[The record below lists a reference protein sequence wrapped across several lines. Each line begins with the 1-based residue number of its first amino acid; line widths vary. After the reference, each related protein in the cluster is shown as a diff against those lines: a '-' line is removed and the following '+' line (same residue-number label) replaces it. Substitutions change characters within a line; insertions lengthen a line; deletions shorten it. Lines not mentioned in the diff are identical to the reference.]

1 MIAHAP
7 YRMSGTAHEHLK
19 VLVDDC
25 QNVACGENQVLFAL
39 VLDLGAAVAGEH
51 DNVAFLDVYGDAVAL
66 LIHAA
71 RANGDNACF
80 LRLFLRSFGDDQTG
94 CGGLLSLLDLDNDAV
109 FQGLNSHNRFLRV
122 VDLRSMRDSGA
133 VARPMTVSSA
143 TSTLVSPVLS
153 VKKSAPLPGCFTARR
168 TLSKKLGGAG
178 VPAGFRQAYLGRARG
193 MPPRK
198 MRSMPTSP
206 FTPATELPFSAEALA
221 AADEL
226 YPLDSDTLSAVTSLR
241 SRGFSPEE
249 SAQIISLAQARTRA
263 RAKFGERARVLML
276 TQEATE
282 QATRPVIAHYR
293 AQRLRP
299 VAGTVA
305 DLGCGIASDSAVYAA
320 DRGAVVAVELDPLTA
335 SFAAKNLE
343 FCPQAR
349 VYSGDVTDY
358 VHGELLDASGEPVGI
373 VWMDPARRE
382 LRGAKKAQTERLFDP
397 EAFSPPFSF
406 VLNLARTGVP
416 MGVKLGPGFP
426 HEGIPSPADI
436 ASEANPTPR
445 VEAEWIQSEGSL
457 AELVLWFNAL
467 AQVGVARTATS
478 VRELP
483 TEEADLGESSNE
495 GSAEANALLPP
506 YEAVSFRSAFTAEEA
521 EQSVEVPVSLPQPG
535 EYLLEPAPAIVRSH
549 LVAEF
554 AQNIGAHLL
563 DEHLAYLCSA
573 EPVEHPLVACYEV
586 LEEIPLQEKQLKR
599 WVREQGFTA
608 LTIKKRGVDI
618 VPEQLRARLL
628 GSAGSKPSK
637 KKQKKNANSSSDDQ
651 EPTYRPATLVFTR
664 IGSGRDSR
672 RVGWHVRPL

>member
-1 MIAHAP
+1 
-7 YRMSGTAHEHLK
+7 
-19 VLVDDC
+19 
-25 QNVACGENQVLFAL
+25 
-39 VLDLGAAVAGEH
+39 
-51 DNVAFLDVYGDAVAL
+51 
-66 LIHAA
+66 
-71 RANGDNACF
+71 
-80 LRLFLRSFGDDQTG
+80 
-94 CGGLLSLLDLDNDAV
+94 
-109 FQGLNSHNRFLRV
+109 
-122 VDLRSMRDSGA
+122 MRDSGA
-133 VARPMTVSSA
+133 VVRPMTVSSA
-143 TSTLVSPVLS
+143 TSTLISPALS
-153 VKKSAPLPGCFTARR
+153 VKKSGALPGCFTARR
-168 TLSKKLGGAG
+168 TLSKKPGGAG
-178 VPAGFRQAYLGRARG
+178 ASAGFRQAYPGRACG

-206 FTPATELPFSAEALA
+206 FTPAAELPFSAEALA

-276 TQEATE
+276 TQEAAE

-358 VHGELLDASGEPVGI
+358 VHGELLDATGEPVGI

-382 LRGAKKAQTERLFDP
+382 LRGTKKAQTERLFDP

-426 HEGIPSPADI
+426 HEGIPSPEDI
-436 ASEANPTPR
+436 ASEANPAPR

-467 AQVGVARTATS
+467 AQEGVARTATS

-483 TEEADLGESSNE
+483 AEEATPNE
-495 GSAEANALLPP
+495 GSTKTGALLPP
-506 YEAVSFRSAFTAEEA
+506 YEVVSFRSPLTAAEA

-554 AQNIGAHLL
+554 AQSIGAHLL

-628 GSAGSKPSK
+628 GSASSKPSK
-637 KKQKKNANSSSDDQ
+637 KKQKKNANSPSSVQ
-651 EPTYRPATLVFTR
+651 ESSYRPATLVFTR

-672 RVGWHVRPL
+672 RIGWHVRPL

>member
-1 MIAHAP
+1 MPI
-7 YRMSGTAHEHLK
+7 
-19 VLVDDC
+19 
-25 QNVACGENQVLFAL
+25 
-39 VLDLGAAVAGEH
+39 
-51 DNVAFLDVYGDAVAL
+51 
-66 LIHAA
+66 
-71 RANGDNACF
+71 
-80 LRLFLRSFGDDQTG
+80 
-94 CGGLLSLLDLDNDAV
+94 
-109 FQGLNSHNRFLRV
+109 
-122 VDLRSMRDSGA
+122 
-133 VARPMTVSSA
+133 
-143 TSTLVSPVLS
+143 
-153 VKKSAPLPGCFTARR
+153 
-168 TLSKKLGGAG
+168 
-178 VPAGFRQAYLGRARG
+178 PA
-193 MPPRK
+193 
-198 MRSMPTSP
+198 SP
-206 FTPATELPFSAEALA
+206 FTPAAKLPFSPEALA

-226 YPLDSDTLSAVTSLR
+226 YPLGSDTLSAVTSLR
-241 SRGFSPEE
+241 SHGFSPEE

-263 RAKFGERARVLML
+263 RAKFGERARTLML
-276 TQEATE
+276 TQEAAE

-358 VHGELLDASGEPVGI
+358 VHSKLLDAAGEPVGI

-382 LRGAKKAQTERLFDP
+382 LRGTKKAQTERLFDP

-426 HEGIPSPADI
+426 HEGIPSPEDI
-436 ASEANPTPR
+436 ASEANPAPR

-467 AQVGVARTATS
+467 AQEGVARTATS

-483 TEEADLGESSNE
+483 AEEACLGESSNE
-495 GSAEANALLPP
+495 SSTEDSNKTSALLPP
-506 YEAVSFRSAFTAEEA
+506 YEAVSFRSPLTAAEA

-554 AQNIGAHLL
+554 AQSIGAHLL

-618 VPEQLRARLL
+618 VPEQLRVRLL

-637 KKQKKNANSSSDDQ
+637 KKQKKNANSSLGAQ
-651 EPTYRPATLVFTR
+651 EGTQESSYRPATLVFTR

-672 RVGWHVRPL
+672 RIGWHVRPL

>member
-1 MIAHAP
+1 
-7 YRMSGTAHEHLK
+7 
-19 VLVDDC
+19 
-25 QNVACGENQVLFAL
+25 
-39 VLDLGAAVAGEH
+39 
-51 DNVAFLDVYGDAVAL
+51 
-66 LIHAA
+66 
-71 RANGDNACF
+71 
-80 LRLFLRSFGDDQTG
+80 
-94 CGGLLSLLDLDNDAV
+94 
-109 FQGLNSHNRFLRV
+109 
-122 VDLRSMRDSGA
+122 
-133 VARPMTVSSA
+133 
-143 TSTLVSPVLS
+143 
-153 VKKSAPLPGCFTARR
+153 
-168 TLSKKLGGAG
+168 
-178 VPAGFRQAYLGRARG
+178 

-206 FTPATELPFSAEALA
+206 FTPAAELPFSPEALA
-221 AADEL
+221 TADEL

-241 SRGFSPEE
+241 SRGFTPEE

-276 TQEATE
+276 TQEAAE

-293 AQRLRP
+293 ARRLRP

-320 DRGAVVAVELDPLTA
+320 DRDAVVAVELDPLTA

-358 VHGELLDASGEPVGI
+358 VHGELLDAAGEPVCI

-382 LRGAKKAQTERLFDP
+382 LRGAKKAQTERIFDP

-426 HEGIPSPADI
+426 HEGIPSPEDI
-436 ASEANPTPR
+436 ASEANPNPR

-467 AQVGVARTATS
+467 AQEGVARTATS
-478 VRELP
+478 VHETPAREWP
-483 TEEADLGESSNE
+483 AEEATPNE
-495 GSAEANALLPP
+495 GSTKTGALLPP
-506 YEAVSFRSAFTAEEA
+506 YEAVSFRSPLTAEEA
-521 EQSVEVPVSLPQPG
+521 QQSIEVPTSLPQSG

-554 AQNIGAHLL
+554 AQSIGAHLL

-637 KKQKKNANSSSDDQ
+637 KKQKKNANSSSDAQ
-651 EPTYRPATLVFTR
+651 EGTQESSYRPATLVFTR

>member
-1 MIAHAP
+1 MPI
-7 YRMSGTAHEHLK
+7 
-19 VLVDDC
+19 
-25 QNVACGENQVLFAL
+25 
-39 VLDLGAAVAGEH
+39 
-51 DNVAFLDVYGDAVAL
+51 
-66 LIHAA
+66 
-71 RANGDNACF
+71 
-80 LRLFLRSFGDDQTG
+80 
-94 CGGLLSLLDLDNDAV
+94 
-109 FQGLNSHNRFLRV
+109 
-122 VDLRSMRDSGA
+122 
-133 VARPMTVSSA
+133 
-143 TSTLVSPVLS
+143 
-153 VKKSAPLPGCFTARR
+153 
-168 TLSKKLGGAG
+168 
-178 VPAGFRQAYLGRARG
+178 PA
-193 MPPRK
+193 
-198 MRSMPTSP
+198 SP
-206 FTPATELPFSAEALA
+206 FTPAATLPFSAEALA

-226 YPLDSDTLSAVTSLR
+226 YPLGSATLSTVTSLR
-241 SRGFSPEE
+241 SQGFSPEE

-263 RAKFGERARVLML
+263 RAKFGERARTLML
-276 TQEATE
+276 TQEAAE

-349 VYSGDVTDY
+349 VYSGDVTGY
-358 VHGELLDASGEPVGI
+358 VHGELLDAAGEPVGM

-382 LRGAKKAQTERLFDP
+382 LRGAKKAHTERLFDP

-426 HEGIPSPADI
+426 HEGIPSPEDI
-436 ASEANPTPR
+436 ASEANPNPR

-467 AQVGVARTATS
+467 AQEGVARSATS
-478 VRELP
+478 VHELP
-483 TEEADLGESSNE
+483 MEETIPHE
-495 GSAEANALLPP
+495 GTAETGALLPA
-506 YEAVSFRSAFTAEEA
+506 YEAVSFRSPLTAEEA
-521 EQSVEVPVSLPQPG
+521 KQSVDVPASLPQPG
-535 EYLLEPAPAIVRSH
+535 DYLLEPAPAVVRSH

-554 AQNIGAHLL
+554 AQSIGAHLL

-573 EPVEHPLVACYEV
+573 ELVEHPLVACYEV

-628 GSAGSKPSK
+628 GSTGSKPFKRK
-637 KKQKKNANSSSDDQ
+637 KKKNNISSSDTQAGAQ
-651 EPTYRPATLVFTR
+651 ESSYRPATLVFTR
-664 IGSGRDSR
+664 IGLGRDSR

>member
-1 MIAHAP
+1 MPI
-7 YRMSGTAHEHLK
+7 
-19 VLVDDC
+19 
-25 QNVACGENQVLFAL
+25 
-39 VLDLGAAVAGEH
+39 
-51 DNVAFLDVYGDAVAL
+51 
-66 LIHAA
+66 
-71 RANGDNACF
+71 
-80 LRLFLRSFGDDQTG
+80 
-94 CGGLLSLLDLDNDAV
+94 
-109 FQGLNSHNRFLRV
+109 
-122 VDLRSMRDSGA
+122 
-133 VARPMTVSSA
+133 
-143 TSTLVSPVLS
+143 
-153 VKKSAPLPGCFTARR
+153 
-168 TLSKKLGGAG
+168 
-178 VPAGFRQAYLGRARG
+178 PA
-193 MPPRK
+193 
-198 MRSMPTSP
+198 SP
-206 FTPATELPFSAEALA
+206 FTPAATLPFSAEALA

-226 YPLDSDTLSAVTSLR
+226 YPLGSDTLSTVTSLR
-241 SRGFSPEE
+241 SQGFSPEE

-263 RAKFGERARVLML
+263 RAKFGERARTLML
-276 TQEATE
+276 TQEAAE

-349 VYSGDVTDY
+349 VYSGDVTGY
-358 VHGELLDASGEPVGI
+358 VHGELLDAAGEPVGM

-382 LRGAKKAQTERLFDP
+382 LRGAKKAHTERLFDP

-426 HEGIPSPADI
+426 HEGIPSPEDI
-436 ASEANPTPR
+436 ASEANPNPR

-467 AQVGVARTATS
+467 AQEGVARTATS

-483 TEEADLGESSNE
+483 AEEACLGESSNE
-495 GSAEANALLPP
+495 SSTEDSNKTSALLPP
-506 YEAVSFRSAFTAEEA
+506 YKAVSFRSPLTAAEA
-521 EQSVEVPVSLPQPG
+521 QQSVEVPVSLPQPG

-554 AQNIGAHLL
+554 AQSIGAHLL

-573 EPVEHPLVACYEV
+573 KPVEHPLVACYEV

-628 GSAGSKPSK
+628 GSAGSKTSK
-637 KKQKKNANSSSDDQ
+637 KKQKKNANSSSGAQ

-672 RVGWHVRPL
+672 RIGWHVRPL

>member
-1 MIAHAP
+1 MPI
-7 YRMSGTAHEHLK
+7 
-19 VLVDDC
+19 
-25 QNVACGENQVLFAL
+25 
-39 VLDLGAAVAGEH
+39 
-51 DNVAFLDVYGDAVAL
+51 
-66 LIHAA
+66 
-71 RANGDNACF
+71 
-80 LRLFLRSFGDDQTG
+80 
-94 CGGLLSLLDLDNDAV
+94 
-109 FQGLNSHNRFLRV
+109 
-122 VDLRSMRDSGA
+122 
-133 VARPMTVSSA
+133 
-143 TSTLVSPVLS
+143 
-153 VKKSAPLPGCFTARR
+153 
-168 TLSKKLGGAG
+168 
-178 VPAGFRQAYLGRARG
+178 PA
-193 MPPRK
+193 
-198 MRSMPTSP
+198 SP
-206 FTPATELPFSAEALA
+206 FTPAAKLPFSAEALA

-226 YPLDSDTLSAVTSLR
+226 YPLGSDTLSAVTSLR

-263 RAKFGERARVLML
+263 RAKFGEHARTLML
-276 TQEATE
+276 TQEAAE

-299 VAGTVA
+299 VVGTVA

-426 HEGIPSPADI
+426 HEGIPLPEDI
-436 ASEANPTPR
+436 ASEANPNSR

-467 AQVGVARTATS
+467 AQEGVARTATS
-478 VRELP
+478 VHETSVRELP
-483 TEEADLGESSNE
+483 AEEATPNE
-495 GSAEANALLPP
+495 GSTEDSNRVSAETSALLPP
-506 YEAVSFRSAFTAEEA
+506 YEAVSFRSPLTAEEA
-521 EQSVEVPVSLPQPG
+521 QQSVEVPVSLPQPG
-535 EYLLEPAPAIVRSH
+535 EYLLEPTPAIVRSH

-554 AQNIGAHLL
+554 AQSIGAHLL

-586 LEEIPLQEKQLKR
+586 LEEISLQEKQLKR

-637 KKQKKNANSSSDDQ
+637 KKQKKNANSSSGVQAGTQ
-651 EPTYRPATLVFTR
+651 EPSYRPATLVFTR

>member
-1 MIAHAP
+1 MPI
-7 YRMSGTAHEHLK
+7 
-19 VLVDDC
+19 
-25 QNVACGENQVLFAL
+25 
-39 VLDLGAAVAGEH
+39 
-51 DNVAFLDVYGDAVAL
+51 
-66 LIHAA
+66 
-71 RANGDNACF
+71 
-80 LRLFLRSFGDDQTG
+80 
-94 CGGLLSLLDLDNDAV
+94 
-109 FQGLNSHNRFLRV
+109 
-122 VDLRSMRDSGA
+122 
-133 VARPMTVSSA
+133 
-143 TSTLVSPVLS
+143 
-153 VKKSAPLPGCFTARR
+153 
-168 TLSKKLGGAG
+168 
-178 VPAGFRQAYLGRARG
+178 PA
-193 MPPRK
+193 
-198 MRSMPTSP
+198 SP
-206 FTPATELPFSAEALA
+206 FTPAATLPFSAEALA

-226 YPLDSDTLSAVTSLR
+226 YPLGSDTLSTVTSLR
-241 SRGFSPEE
+241 SQGFSPEE

-263 RAKFGERARVLML
+263 RAKFGERARTLML
-276 TQEATE
+276 TQEAAE

-406 VLNLARTGVP
+406 VLSLARTGVP

-426 HEGIPSPADI
+426 HEGIPSPEDI
-436 ASEANPTPR
+436 ASEANPNPR

-467 AQVGVARTATS
+467 AQEGVARSATS
-478 VRELP
+478 VHELP
-483 TEEADLGESSNE
+483 MEETIPHE
-495 GSAEANALLPP
+495 GTAETGALLPA
-506 YEAVSFRSAFTAEEA
+506 YEAVSFRSPLTAEEA
-521 EQSVEVPVSLPQPG
+521 KQSVDVPASLPQPG
-535 EYLLEPAPAIVRSH
+535 DYLLEPAPAVVRSH

-554 AQNIGAHLL
+554 AQSIGAHLL
-563 DEHLAYLCSA
+563 DEHLAYLYSA
-573 EPVEHPLVACYEV
+573 ELVEHPLVACYEV

-628 GSAGSKPSK
+628 GSAGSKPFKRK
-637 KKQKKNANSSSDDQ
+637 KKKNNISSSDAQAGAQ
-651 EPTYRPATLVFTR
+651 ESSYRPATLVFTR
-664 IGSGRDSR
+664 IGLGRDSR

>member
-1 MIAHAP
+1 MPI
-7 YRMSGTAHEHLK
+7 
-19 VLVDDC
+19 
-25 QNVACGENQVLFAL
+25 
-39 VLDLGAAVAGEH
+39 
-51 DNVAFLDVYGDAVAL
+51 
-66 LIHAA
+66 
-71 RANGDNACF
+71 
-80 LRLFLRSFGDDQTG
+80 
-94 CGGLLSLLDLDNDAV
+94 
-109 FQGLNSHNRFLRV
+109 
-122 VDLRSMRDSGA
+122 
-133 VARPMTVSSA
+133 
-143 TSTLVSPVLS
+143 
-153 VKKSAPLPGCFTARR
+153 
-168 TLSKKLGGAG
+168 
-178 VPAGFRQAYLGRARG
+178 PA
-193 MPPRK
+193 
-198 MRSMPTSP
+198 SP
-206 FTPATELPFSAEALA
+206 FTPAAKLPFSTEALA

-226 YPLDSDTLSAVTSLR
+226 YPLNSDTLSAVTSLR

-263 RAKFGERARVLML
+263 RAKFGERARTLML
-276 TQEATE
+276 TQEAAE

-320 DRGAVVAVELDPLTA
+320 ERSAVVAVELDPLTA

-358 VHGELLDASGEPVGI
+358 VHGELLDAAGEPVGI

-426 HEGIPSPADI
+426 HEGIPSPEDI
-436 ASEANPTPR
+436 ASEANPNPR

-467 AQVGVARTATS
+467 AQEGVARTATS

-483 TEEADLGESSNE
+483 AEEACLGESSNE
-495 GSAEANALLPP
+495 SSTEDSNKTSALLPP
-506 YEAVSFRSAFTAEEA
+506 YKAVSFRSSLTAEEA
-521 EQSVEVPVSLPQPG
+521 EQSVDVPASLPQPG

-554 AQNIGAHLL
+554 AQSIGAHLL

-586 LEEIPLQEKQLKR
+586 LEEVPLQEKQLKR

-637 KKQKKNANSSSDDQ
+637 KKQKKNVNSSSGAQAGTQ
-651 EPTYRPATLVFTR
+651 ESSYRPATLVFTR

>member
-1 MIAHAP
+1 MPI
-7 YRMSGTAHEHLK
+7 
-19 VLVDDC
+19 
-25 QNVACGENQVLFAL
+25 
-39 VLDLGAAVAGEH
+39 
-51 DNVAFLDVYGDAVAL
+51 
-66 LIHAA
+66 
-71 RANGDNACF
+71 
-80 LRLFLRSFGDDQTG
+80 
-94 CGGLLSLLDLDNDAV
+94 
-109 FQGLNSHNRFLRV
+109 
-122 VDLRSMRDSGA
+122 
-133 VARPMTVSSA
+133 
-143 TSTLVSPVLS
+143 
-153 VKKSAPLPGCFTARR
+153 
-168 TLSKKLGGAG
+168 
-178 VPAGFRQAYLGRARG
+178 PA
-193 MPPRK
+193 
-198 MRSMPTSP
+198 SP
-206 FTPATELPFSAEALA
+206 FTPAAKLPFSAEALA

-226 YPLDSDTLSAVTSLR
+226 YPLGSDTLSAVTSLR

-263 RAKFGERARVLML
+263 RAKFGERARTLML
-276 TQEATE
+276 TQEAAE

-299 VAGTVA
+299 VVGTVA

-320 DRGAVVAVELDPLTA
+320 ERGAVVAVELDPLTA

-406 VLNLARTGVP
+406 VLSLARTGVP

-426 HEGIPSPADI
+426 HEGIPSPEDI
-436 ASEANPTPR
+436 ASEANPNPR

-467 AQVGVARTATS
+467 AQEGVARTATS

-483 TEEADLGESSNE
+483 AEEACLGESSNE
-495 GSAEANALLPP
+495 SSTEDSNKTSALLPP
-506 YEAVSFRSAFTAEEA
+506 YKAVSFRSSLTAEEA
-521 EQSVEVPVSLPQPG
+521 EQSVDVPASLPQPG

-554 AQNIGAHLL
+554 AQSIGAHLL

-637 KKQKKNANSSSDDQ
+637 KKQKKNANSSSGAQ

-664 IGSGRDSR
+664 ISSGRDSR

>member
-1 MIAHAP
+1 MPI
-7 YRMSGTAHEHLK
+7 
-19 VLVDDC
+19 
-25 QNVACGENQVLFAL
+25 
-39 VLDLGAAVAGEH
+39 
-51 DNVAFLDVYGDAVAL
+51 
-66 LIHAA
+66 
-71 RANGDNACF
+71 
-80 LRLFLRSFGDDQTG
+80 
-94 CGGLLSLLDLDNDAV
+94 
-109 FQGLNSHNRFLRV
+109 
-122 VDLRSMRDSGA
+122 
-133 VARPMTVSSA
+133 
-143 TSTLVSPVLS
+143 
-153 VKKSAPLPGCFTARR
+153 
-168 TLSKKLGGAG
+168 
-178 VPAGFRQAYLGRARG
+178 PA
-193 MPPRK
+193 
-198 MRSMPTSP
+198 SP
-206 FTPATELPFSAEALA
+206 FTPAATLPFSAEALA

-226 YPLDSDTLSAVTSLR
+226 YPLGSDTLSTVTSLR
-241 SRGFSPEE
+241 SQGFSPEE

-263 RAKFGERARVLML
+263 RAKFGERARTLML
-276 TQEATE
+276 TQEAAE

-349 VYSGDVTDY
+349 VYSGDVTGY
-358 VHGELLDASGEPVGI
+358 VHGELLDAAGEPVGM

-382 LRGAKKAQTERLFDP
+382 LRGAKKAHTERLFDP

-426 HEGIPSPADI
+426 HEGIPSPEDI
-436 ASEANPTPR
+436 ASEANPNPR

-467 AQVGVARTATS
+467 AQEGVARSATS
-478 VRELP
+478 VHELP
-483 TEEADLGESSNE
+483 MEETIPHE
-495 GSAEANALLPP
+495 GTAETGALLPA
-506 YEAVSFRSAFTAEEA
+506 YEAVSFRSPLTAEEA
-521 EQSVEVPVSLPQPG
+521 KQSVDVPASLPQPG
-535 EYLLEPAPAIVRSH
+535 DYLLEPAPAVVRSH

-554 AQNIGAHLL
+554 AQSIGAHLL

-573 EPVEHPLVACYEV
+573 ELVEHPLVACYEV

-628 GSAGSKPSK
+628 GSTGSKPFKRK
-637 KKQKKNANSSSDDQ
+637 KKKNNISSSDTQAGAQ
-651 EPTYRPATLVFTR
+651 ESSYRPATLVFTR
-664 IGSGRDSR
+664 IGLGRDSR

>member
-39 VLDLGAAVAGEH
+39 VLDLGATVAGEH
-51 DNVAFLDVYGDAVAL
+51 DNVAFLDVYGNAVAL

-109 FQGLNSHNRFLRV
+109 FQGLDSHNRFLRV
-122 VDLRSMRDSGA
+122 VDLRLIRDSGA

-168 TLSKKLGGAG
+168 TLSKKLGKSAPHLSK
-178 VPAGFRQAYLGRARG
+178 PA
-193 MPPRK
+193 PRK
-198 MRSMPTSP
+198 MRSMPIPASP
-206 FTPATELPFSAEALA
+206 FTPAAKLPFSAEALA

-226 YPLDSDTLSAVTSLR
+226 YPLGSDTLSAVTSLR

-263 RAKFGERARVLML
+263 RAKFGERARTLML
-276 TQEATE
+276 TQEAAE

-320 DRGAVVAVELDPLTA
+320 DRGAVVAVELNPLTA

-358 VHGELLDASGEPVGI
+358 VHGELLDAAGEPVGI

-426 HEGIPSPADI
+426 HEGIPSPEDI
-436 ASEANPTPR
+436 ASEANPNPR

-467 AQVGVARTATS
+467 AQEGVARTATS
-478 VRELP
+478 VRELSD
-483 TEEADLGESSNE
+483 EEAAPNE
-495 GSAEANALLPP
+495 GPHGGTAKTSALLPP
-506 YEAVSFRSAFTAEEA
+506 YEAVSFRSPLTAEEA
-521 EQSVEVPVSLPQPG
+521 QQSVEVPTSLPQPG

-554 AQNIGAHLL
+554 AQSIGAHLL

-628 GSAGSKPSK
+628 GSAGSMPSK
-637 KKQKKNANSSSDDQ
+637 KKQKKNANSSLGAQ
-651 EPTYRPATLVFTR
+651 EGTQESSYRPATLVFTR

>member
-1 MIAHAP
+1 MPI
-7 YRMSGTAHEHLK
+7 
-19 VLVDDC
+19 
-25 QNVACGENQVLFAL
+25 
-39 VLDLGAAVAGEH
+39 
-51 DNVAFLDVYGDAVAL
+51 
-66 LIHAA
+66 
-71 RANGDNACF
+71 
-80 LRLFLRSFGDDQTG
+80 
-94 CGGLLSLLDLDNDAV
+94 
-109 FQGLNSHNRFLRV
+109 
-122 VDLRSMRDSGA
+122 
-133 VARPMTVSSA
+133 
-143 TSTLVSPVLS
+143 
-153 VKKSAPLPGCFTARR
+153 
-168 TLSKKLGGAG
+168 
-178 VPAGFRQAYLGRARG
+178 PA
-193 MPPRK
+193 
-198 MRSMPTSP
+198 SP
-206 FTPATELPFSAEALA
+206 FTPAAELPFSAEALA

-226 YPLDSDTLSAVTSLR
+226 YPLGSDTLSAVTSLR

-263 RAKFGERARVLML
+263 RAKFGERARTLML
-276 TQEATE
+276 TQEAAE

-293 AQRLRP
+293 AQRLHP

-426 HEGIPSPADI
+426 HEGIPLPKYI
-436 ASEANPTPR
+436 ASEANPNPR

-467 AQVGVARTATS
+467 AQEGVARTATS

-483 TEEADLGESSNE
+483 AQEATNE
-495 GSAEANALLPP
+495 GSAGSTTEGTSGGTAETSALLPP
-506 YEAVSFRSAFTAEEA
+506 YEAVSFRSSLTTEEA
-521 EQSVEVPVSLPQPG
+521 QQSAEVPASLPQPG

-554 AQNIGAHLL
+554 AQSIGAHLL

-628 GSAGSKPSK
+628 GSAGSKPAK
-637 KKQKKNANSSSDDQ
+637 KKQKKNANSSSGTQ
-651 EPTYRPATLVFTR
+651 ESSYRPATLVFTR

>member
-1 MIAHAP
+1 MPI
-7 YRMSGTAHEHLK
+7 
-19 VLVDDC
+19 
-25 QNVACGENQVLFAL
+25 
-39 VLDLGAAVAGEH
+39 
-51 DNVAFLDVYGDAVAL
+51 
-66 LIHAA
+66 
-71 RANGDNACF
+71 
-80 LRLFLRSFGDDQTG
+80 
-94 CGGLLSLLDLDNDAV
+94 
-109 FQGLNSHNRFLRV
+109 
-122 VDLRSMRDSGA
+122 
-133 VARPMTVSSA
+133 
-143 TSTLVSPVLS
+143 
-153 VKKSAPLPGCFTARR
+153 
-168 TLSKKLGGAG
+168 
-178 VPAGFRQAYLGRARG
+178 PA
-193 MPPRK
+193 
-198 MRSMPTSP
+198 SP
-206 FTPATELPFSAEALA
+206 FTPAATLPFSAEALA

-226 YPLDSDTLSAVTSLR
+226 YPLGSDTLSTVTSLR
-241 SRGFSPEE
+241 SQGFSPEE

-263 RAKFGERARVLML
+263 RAKFGERARTLML
-276 TQEATE
+276 TQEAAE

-349 VYSGDVTDY
+349 VYSGDVTGY
-358 VHGELLDASGEPVGI
+358 VHGELLDAAGEPVGM

-382 LRGAKKAQTERLFDP
+382 LRGAKKAHTERLFDP

-426 HEGIPSPADI
+426 HEGIPSPEDI
-436 ASEANPTPR
+436 ASEANPNPC

-467 AQVGVARTATS
+467 AQEGVARTATS
-478 VRELP
+478 VHELP
-483 TEEADLGESSNE
+483 MEETIPHE
-495 GSAEANALLPP
+495 GTAETGALMPA
-506 YEAVSFRSAFTAEEA
+506 YEAVSFRSPLTAEEA
-521 EQSVEVPVSLPQPG
+521 KQSVDVPASLPQPG
-535 EYLLEPAPAIVRSH
+535 DYLLEPAPAVVRSH

-554 AQNIGAHLL
+554 AQSIGAHLQ
-563 DEHLAYLCSA
+563 DEHLAYLYSA
-573 EPVEHPLVACYEV
+573 VLVEHPLVACYEV

-608 LTIKKRGVDI
+608 LTIKKRGVDV

-628 GSAGSKPSK
+628 GSAGSKPFKRK
-637 KKQKKNANSSSDDQ
+637 KKKNNISSSDAQAGAQ
-651 EPTYRPATLVFTR
+651 ESSYRPATLVFTR
-664 IGSGRDSR
+664 IGLGRDSR

>member
-1 MIAHAP
+1 MPHTPNASPEALPTGESPFGFSPAP
-7 YRMSGTAHEHLK
+7 
-19 VLVDDC
+19 
-25 QNVACGENQVLFAL
+25 
-39 VLDLGAAVAGEH
+39 
-51 DNVAFLDVYGDAVAL
+51 
-66 LIHAA
+66 
-71 RANGDNACF
+71 
-80 LRLFLRSFGDDQTG
+80 
-94 CGGLLSLLDLDNDAV
+94 
-109 FQGLNSHNRFLRV
+109 
-122 VDLRSMRDSGA
+122 
-133 VARPMTVSSA
+133 
-143 TSTLVSPVLS
+143 
-153 VKKSAPLPGCFTARR
+153 PLP
-168 TLSKKLGGAG
+168 LSD
-178 VPAGFRQAYLGRARG
+178 R
-193 MPPRK
+193 
-198 MRSMPTSP
+198 
-206 FTPATELPFSAEALA
+206 ALA

-226 YPLDSDTLSAVTSLR
+226 YPLDSDTLGAVTSLR
-241 SRGFSPEE
+241 SHGFSPEE
-249 SAQIISLAQARTRA
+249 SSAIISLAQARARA
-263 RAKFGERARVLML
+263 RAKFGERARMLML
-276 TQEATE
+276 TQEAAE

-293 AQRLRP
+293 ADRLARVP
-299 VAGTVA
+299 GLVA
-305 DLGCGIASDSAVYAA
+305 DLGCGIGSDTAVYAA
-320 DRGAVVAVELDPLTA
+320 ARGSAVAVELDPLTA

-343 FCPQAR
+343 FCSRAR

-358 VHGELLDASGEPVGI
+358 VHGELLDAAGEPVGI

-406 VLNLARTGVP
+406 VLNLARTGVS

-426 HEGIPSPADI
+426 HEGIPSPEDI
-436 ASEANPTPR
+436 ASDANPNPR

-467 AQVGVARTATS
+467 AQEGAARTATS

-483 TEEADLGESSNE
+483 ADPADKVSSA
-495 GSAEANALLPP
+495 AEATDEVADLLPP
-506 YEAVSFRSAFTAEEA
+506 YEAVSFRSALTAAEA
-521 EQSVEVPVSLPQPG
+521 AQSVEVPVSLPQPG

-554 AQNIGAHLL
+554 AQSIGAHLL
-563 DEHLAYLCSA
+563 DEHLAYLCST

-637 KKQKKNANSSSDDQ
+637 KKQKKNANSSTGAQ
-651 EPTYRPATLVFTR
+651 ESSYHPATLVFTR

-672 RVGWHVRPL
+672 RVGWHVHPL

>member
-1 MIAHAP
+1 MPI
-7 YRMSGTAHEHLK
+7 
-19 VLVDDC
+19 
-25 QNVACGENQVLFAL
+25 
-39 VLDLGAAVAGEH
+39 
-51 DNVAFLDVYGDAVAL
+51 
-66 LIHAA
+66 
-71 RANGDNACF
+71 
-80 LRLFLRSFGDDQTG
+80 
-94 CGGLLSLLDLDNDAV
+94 
-109 FQGLNSHNRFLRV
+109 
-122 VDLRSMRDSGA
+122 
-133 VARPMTVSSA
+133 
-143 TSTLVSPVLS
+143 
-153 VKKSAPLPGCFTARR
+153 
-168 TLSKKLGGAG
+168 
-178 VPAGFRQAYLGRARG
+178 PA
-193 MPPRK
+193 
-198 MRSMPTSP
+198 SP
-206 FTPATELPFSAEALA
+206 FTPATKLPFSPEALA

-226 YPLDSDTLSAVTSLR
+226 YPLGSDTLGAVTSLR

-263 RAKFGERARVLML
+263 RAKFGERARTLML
-276 TQEATE
+276 TQEAAE

-320 DRGAVVAVELDPLTA
+320 QRGAVVAVELDPLTA

-343 FCPQAR
+343 FCSQAR

-358 VHGELLDASGEPVGI
+358 VHGELLDAAGEPVGI

-382 LRGAKKAQTERLFDP
+382 LRGTKKAQTERLFDP

-426 HEGIPSPADI
+426 HEGIPSPEDI
-436 ASEANPTPR
+436 ASDANPDPR

-467 AQVGVARTATS
+467 AQEGVARTATS

-483 TEEADLGESSNE
+483 AEEATSHEDSSGDSSE
-495 GSAEANALLPP
+495 TSALLPP
-506 YEAVSFRSAFTAEEA
+506 YEAVSFRSPLTAEEA

-554 AQNIGAHLL
+554 AQSIGASLL

-628 GSAGSKPSK
+628 GSAGSKSPK
-637 KKQKKNANSSSDDQ
+637 KKQKKNANSSSGAQ
-651 EPTYRPATLVFTR
+651 ESSYRPATLVFTR
-664 IGSGRDSR
+664 IGSSRDSR

>member
-1 MIAHAP
+1 MPI
-7 YRMSGTAHEHLK
+7 
-19 VLVDDC
+19 
-25 QNVACGENQVLFAL
+25 
-39 VLDLGAAVAGEH
+39 
-51 DNVAFLDVYGDAVAL
+51 
-66 LIHAA
+66 
-71 RANGDNACF
+71 
-80 LRLFLRSFGDDQTG
+80 
-94 CGGLLSLLDLDNDAV
+94 
-109 FQGLNSHNRFLRV
+109 
-122 VDLRSMRDSGA
+122 
-133 VARPMTVSSA
+133 
-143 TSTLVSPVLS
+143 
-153 VKKSAPLPGCFTARR
+153 
-168 TLSKKLGGAG
+168 
-178 VPAGFRQAYLGRARG
+178 PA
-193 MPPRK
+193 
-198 MRSMPTSP
+198 SP
-206 FTPATELPFSAEALA
+206 FTPAATLPFSAEALA

-226 YPLDSDTLSAVTSLR
+226 YPLDSDTLSTVTSLR
-241 SRGFSPEE
+241 SQGFSPEE

-263 RAKFGERARVLML
+263 RAKFGERARTLML
-276 TQEATE
+276 TQEAAE

-349 VYSGDVTDY
+349 VYSGDVTGY
-358 VHGELLDASGEPVGI
+358 VHGELLDAAGEPVGM

-382 LRGAKKAQTERLFDP
+382 LRGAKKAHTERLFDP

-426 HEGIPSPADI
+426 HEGIPSPEDI
-436 ASEANPTPR
+436 ASEANPNPC

-467 AQVGVARTATS
+467 AQEGVARTATS
-478 VRELP
+478 VHELP
-483 TEEADLGESSNE
+483 MEEAIPHE
-495 GSAEANALLPP
+495 GTAETGALLPA
-506 YEAVSFRSAFTAEEA
+506 YEAVSFRSPLTAEEA
-521 EQSVEVPVSLPQPG
+521 KQSVDVPASLPQPG
-535 EYLLEPAPAIVRSH
+535 DYLLEPAPAVVRSH

-554 AQNIGAHLL
+554 AQSIGAHLL
-563 DEHLAYLCSA
+563 DEHLAYLYSA
-573 EPVEHPLVACYEV
+573 ELVEHPLVACYEV

-618 VPEQLRARLL
+618 VPEQLRARLM
-628 GSAGSKPSK
+628 GSAGSKPFKRK
-637 KKQKKNANSSSDDQ
+637 KKKNNISSSDAQAGAQ
-651 EPTYRPATLVFTR
+651 ESSYRPATLVFTR
-664 IGSGRDSR
+664 IGLGRDSR

>member
-1 MIAHAP
+1 MPI
-7 YRMSGTAHEHLK
+7 
-19 VLVDDC
+19 
-25 QNVACGENQVLFAL
+25 
-39 VLDLGAAVAGEH
+39 
-51 DNVAFLDVYGDAVAL
+51 
-66 LIHAA
+66 
-71 RANGDNACF
+71 
-80 LRLFLRSFGDDQTG
+80 
-94 CGGLLSLLDLDNDAV
+94 
-109 FQGLNSHNRFLRV
+109 
-122 VDLRSMRDSGA
+122 
-133 VARPMTVSSA
+133 
-143 TSTLVSPVLS
+143 
-153 VKKSAPLPGCFTARR
+153 
-168 TLSKKLGGAG
+168 
-178 VPAGFRQAYLGRARG
+178 PA
-193 MPPRK
+193 
-198 MRSMPTSP
+198 SP
-206 FTPATELPFSAEALA
+206 FTPAATLPFSAEALA

-226 YPLDSDTLSAVTSLR
+226 YPLGSDTLSAVTSLR

-263 RAKFGERARVLML
+263 RAKFGERARTLML
-276 TQEATE
+276 TQEAAE

-305 DLGCGIASDSAVYAA
+305 ELGCGIASDSAVYAA

-349 VYSGDVTDY
+349 VYSGDVTGY
-358 VHGELLDASGEPVGI
+358 VHGELLDAAGEPVGI

-426 HEGIPSPADI
+426 HEGIPSPEDI
-436 ASEANPTPR
+436 ASEANPNPR

-467 AQVGVARTATS
+467 AQEGVARSATS
-478 VRELP
+478 VHELP
-483 TEEADLGESSNE
+483 MEETIPHE
-495 GSAEANALLPP
+495 GTAETGALLPA
-506 YEAVSFRSAFTAEEA
+506 YEAVSFRSPLTAEEA
-521 EQSVEVPVSLPQPG
+521 KQSVDVPASLPQPG
-535 EYLLEPAPAIVRSH
+535 DYLLEPAPAVVRSH

-554 AQNIGAHLL
+554 AQSIGAHLL

-573 EPVEHPLVACYEV
+573 ELVEHPLVACYEV

-628 GSAGSKPSK
+628 GSGGSKQSK
-637 KKQKKNANSSSDDQ
+637 KKQKKNANSSSGAQAGTQ
-651 EPTYRPATLVFTR
+651 ESSYRPATLVFTR

-672 RVGWHVRPL
+672 RVGWHVRPLQPRQP

>member
-1 MIAHAP
+1 MPI
-7 YRMSGTAHEHLK
+7 
-19 VLVDDC
+19 
-25 QNVACGENQVLFAL
+25 
-39 VLDLGAAVAGEH
+39 
-51 DNVAFLDVYGDAVAL
+51 
-66 LIHAA
+66 
-71 RANGDNACF
+71 
-80 LRLFLRSFGDDQTG
+80 
-94 CGGLLSLLDLDNDAV
+94 
-109 FQGLNSHNRFLRV
+109 
-122 VDLRSMRDSGA
+122 
-133 VARPMTVSSA
+133 
-143 TSTLVSPVLS
+143 
-153 VKKSAPLPGCFTARR
+153 
-168 TLSKKLGGAG
+168 
-178 VPAGFRQAYLGRARG
+178 PA
-193 MPPRK
+193 
-198 MRSMPTSP
+198 SP
-206 FTPATELPFSAEALA
+206 FTPAATLPFSAEALA

-226 YPLDSDTLSAVTSLR
+226 YPLGSDTLSTVTSLR
-241 SRGFSPEE
+241 SQGFSPEE

-263 RAKFGERARVLML
+263 RAKFGERARTLML
-276 TQEATE
+276 TQEAAE

-349 VYSGDVTDY
+349 VYSGDVTGY
-358 VHGELLDASGEPVGI
+358 VHGELLDAAGEPVGM

-382 LRGAKKAQTERLFDP
+382 LRGAKKAHTERLFDP

-426 HEGIPSPADI
+426 HEGIPSPEDI
-436 ASEANPTPR
+436 ASEANPNPR
-445 VEAEWIQSEGSL
+445 VEAEWIQLEGSL

-467 AQVGVARTATS
+467 AQEGVARTATS
-478 VRELP
+478 VHELP
-483 TEEADLGESSNE
+483 MEETIPHE
-495 GSAEANALLPP
+495 GTAETGALMPA
-506 YEAVSFRSAFTAEEA
+506 YEAVSFRSPLTAEEA
-521 EQSVEVPVSLPQPG
+521 KQSVDVPASLPQPG
-535 EYLLEPAPAIVRSH
+535 DYLLEPAPAVVRSH

-554 AQNIGAHLL
+554 AQSIGAHLL
-563 DEHLAYLCSA
+563 DEHLAYLYSA
-573 EPVEHPLVACYEV
+573 ELVEHPLVACYEV

-628 GSAGSKPSK
+628 GSAGSKPFKRK
-637 KKQKKNANSSSDDQ
+637 KKKNNISSSDAQAGAQ
-651 EPTYRPATLVFTR
+651 ESSYRPATLVFTR
-664 IGSGRDSR
+664 IGLGRDSR

>member
-1 MIAHAP
+1 
-7 YRMSGTAHEHLK
+7 
-19 VLVDDC
+19 
-25 QNVACGENQVLFAL
+25 
-39 VLDLGAAVAGEH
+39 
-51 DNVAFLDVYGDAVAL
+51 
-66 LIHAA
+66 
-71 RANGDNACF
+71 
-80 LRLFLRSFGDDQTG
+80 
-94 CGGLLSLLDLDNDAV
+94 
-109 FQGLNSHNRFLRV
+109 
-122 VDLRSMRDSGA
+122 
-133 VARPMTVSSA
+133 
-143 TSTLVSPVLS
+143 
-153 VKKSAPLPGCFTARR
+153 
-168 TLSKKLGGAG
+168 
-178 VPAGFRQAYLGRARG
+178 

-206 FTPATELPFSAEALA
+206 FTPATELPFSPEALA

-276 TQEATE
+276 TQEAAE

-358 VHGELLDASGEPVGI
+358 VHGELLDAAGEPVGI

-382 LRGAKKAQTERLFDP
+382 LRGTKKAQTERLFDP

-406 VLNLARTGVP
+406 VLNLVRTGVP

-426 HEGIPSPADI
+426 HEGIPLPEYI
-436 ASEANPTPR
+436 ASEANPNPR

-467 AQVGVARTATS
+467 AQEGVARTATS
-478 VRELP
+478 VHETSARELP
-483 TEEADLGESSNE
+483 AEEAATNE
-495 GSAEANALLPP
+495 GSHGGTAETSALLPP
-506 YEAVSFRSAFTAEEA
+506 YEAVSFRSSLTAEEA
-521 EQSVEVPVSLPQPG
+521 EQSVEVPASLPQPG

-554 AQNIGAHLL
+554 AQSIGAHLL

-637 KKQKKNANSSSDDQ
+637 KKQKKNANSSSGAQ
-651 EPTYRPATLVFTR
+651 EGTQESSYRPATLVFTR

>member
-1 MIAHAP
+1 MPI
-7 YRMSGTAHEHLK
+7 
-19 VLVDDC
+19 
-25 QNVACGENQVLFAL
+25 
-39 VLDLGAAVAGEH
+39 
-51 DNVAFLDVYGDAVAL
+51 
-66 LIHAA
+66 
-71 RANGDNACF
+71 
-80 LRLFLRSFGDDQTG
+80 
-94 CGGLLSLLDLDNDAV
+94 
-109 FQGLNSHNRFLRV
+109 
-122 VDLRSMRDSGA
+122 
-133 VARPMTVSSA
+133 
-143 TSTLVSPVLS
+143 
-153 VKKSAPLPGCFTARR
+153 
-168 TLSKKLGGAG
+168 
-178 VPAGFRQAYLGRARG
+178 PA
-193 MPPRK
+193 
-198 MRSMPTSP
+198 SP
-206 FTPATELPFSAEALA
+206 FTPAAELPFSAEALA
-221 AADEL
+221 AANEL
-226 YPLDSDTLSAVTSLR
+226 YPLGSDTLSAVTSLR

-263 RAKFGERARVLML
+263 RTKFGERTRTLML
-276 TQEATE
+276 TQEAAE

-299 VAGTVA
+299 VGGTVA

-358 VHGELLDASGEPVGI
+358 VHGELLDAAGEPVGI

-426 HEGIPSPADI
+426 HEGIPSPEDI
-436 ASEANPTPR
+436 ASEANPNPR

-457 AELVLWFNAL
+457 AELVLWFNTL
-467 AQVGVARTATS
+467 AQEGVARTATS
-478 VRELP
+478 VRELSA
-483 TEEADLGESSNE
+483 EEAIPYE
-495 GSAEANALLPP
+495 GSAEPSALLPP
-506 YEAVSFRSAFTAEEA
+506 YETASFRSPLTAEEA
-521 EQSVEVPVSLPQPG
+521 LQSVEVPVSLPQPG
-535 EYLLEPAPAIVRSH
+535 EYLLEPAPAIVRSPM
-549 LVAEF
+549 VAEF
-554 AQNIGAHLL
+554 AQSIGAHLL

-586 LEEIPLQEKQLKR
+586 LEEVPLQEKQLKR

-628 GSAGSKPSK
+628 GSAGSKASK
-637 KKQKKNANSSSDDQ
+637 KKQKKNANSSSGAQ
-651 EPTYRPATLVFTR
+651 ESTQGSSYRPATLVFTR

>member
-1 MIAHAP
+1 MPI
-7 YRMSGTAHEHLK
+7 
-19 VLVDDC
+19 
-25 QNVACGENQVLFAL
+25 
-39 VLDLGAAVAGEH
+39 
-51 DNVAFLDVYGDAVAL
+51 
-66 LIHAA
+66 
-71 RANGDNACF
+71 
-80 LRLFLRSFGDDQTG
+80 
-94 CGGLLSLLDLDNDAV
+94 
-109 FQGLNSHNRFLRV
+109 
-122 VDLRSMRDSGA
+122 
-133 VARPMTVSSA
+133 
-143 TSTLVSPVLS
+143 
-153 VKKSAPLPGCFTARR
+153 
-168 TLSKKLGGAG
+168 
-178 VPAGFRQAYLGRARG
+178 PA
-193 MPPRK
+193 
-198 MRSMPTSP
+198 SP
-206 FTPATELPFSAEALA
+206 FTPAAKLPFSAEALA

-263 RAKFGERARVLML
+263 RAKFSERARTLML
-276 TQEATE
+276 TQEAAE

-358 VHGELLDASGEPVGI
+358 VHGELLDAAGEPVGI

-397 EAFSPPFSF
+397 ESFSPPFSF

-426 HEGIPSPADI
+426 HEGIPSPEDI
-436 ASEANPTPR
+436 ASEANPNPR

-467 AQVGVARTATS
+467 AQEGVARTATS

-483 TEEADLGESSNE
+483 AEKADPNE
-495 GSAEANALLPP
+495 GPAETSALLPP
-506 YEAVSFRSAFTAEEA
+506 YEAVSFRSSLTAEEA
-521 EQSVEVPVSLPQPG
+521 EQSVDVPVSLPQPG

-554 AQNIGAHLL
+554 AQSIGAFLL

-573 EPVEHPLVACYEV
+573 EPVEHPLVASYEV

-637 KKQKKNANSSSDDQ
+637 KKQKKNANSSSGAQ
-651 EPTYRPATLVFTR
+651 EGTQNSSYRPATLVFTR

>member
-1 MIAHAP
+1 MPI
-7 YRMSGTAHEHLK
+7 
-19 VLVDDC
+19 
-25 QNVACGENQVLFAL
+25 
-39 VLDLGAAVAGEH
+39 
-51 DNVAFLDVYGDAVAL
+51 
-66 LIHAA
+66 
-71 RANGDNACF
+71 
-80 LRLFLRSFGDDQTG
+80 
-94 CGGLLSLLDLDNDAV
+94 
-109 FQGLNSHNRFLRV
+109 
-122 VDLRSMRDSGA
+122 
-133 VARPMTVSSA
+133 
-143 TSTLVSPVLS
+143 
-153 VKKSAPLPGCFTARR
+153 
-168 TLSKKLGGAG
+168 
-178 VPAGFRQAYLGRARG
+178 PA
-193 MPPRK
+193 
-198 MRSMPTSP
+198 SP
-206 FTPATELPFSAEALA
+206 FTPAAKLPFSAEALA

-226 YPLDSDTLSAVTSLR
+226 YPLGSDTLSAITSLR

-263 RAKFGERARVLML
+263 RAKFGERARTLML
-276 TQEATE
+276 TQEAAE

-320 DRGAVVAVELDPLTA
+320 ERGAVVAVELDPLTA

-358 VHGELLDASGEPVGI
+358 VHGELLDAAGEPVGI

-397 EAFSPPFSF
+397 ETFSPPFSF

-416 MGVKLGPGFP
+416 LGVKLGPGFP
-426 HEGIPSPADI
+426 HEGIPSPEDI
-436 ASEANPTPR
+436 ASEANPNPR

-467 AQVGVARTATS
+467 AQEGVARTATS
-478 VRELP
+478 VREVSA
-483 TEEADLGESSNE
+483 EETDCNE
-495 GSAEANALLPP
+495 GSAEISALLPP
-506 YEAVSFRSAFTAEEA
+506 YEAVSFRSSLTTDEA
-521 EQSVEVPVSLPQPG
+521 EQSVDVPVSLPQPG

-554 AQNIGAHLL
+554 AESIGAHLL

-628 GSAGSKPSK
+628 GSAGSKSPK
-637 KKQKKNANSSSDDQ
+637 KKQKKNANSSSGAPEGTLEGTQ
-651 EPTYRPATLVFTR
+651 NSSYRPATLVFTR

>member
-1 MIAHAP
+1 MPI
-7 YRMSGTAHEHLK
+7 
-19 VLVDDC
+19 
-25 QNVACGENQVLFAL
+25 
-39 VLDLGAAVAGEH
+39 
-51 DNVAFLDVYGDAVAL
+51 
-66 LIHAA
+66 
-71 RANGDNACF
+71 
-80 LRLFLRSFGDDQTG
+80 
-94 CGGLLSLLDLDNDAV
+94 
-109 FQGLNSHNRFLRV
+109 
-122 VDLRSMRDSGA
+122 
-133 VARPMTVSSA
+133 
-143 TSTLVSPVLS
+143 
-153 VKKSAPLPGCFTARR
+153 
-168 TLSKKLGGAG
+168 
-178 VPAGFRQAYLGRARG
+178 PA
-193 MPPRK
+193 
-198 MRSMPTSP
+198 SP
-206 FTPATELPFSAEALA
+206 FTPAATLPFSAEALA

-226 YPLDSDTLSAVTSLR
+226 YPLGSDTLSTVTSLR
-241 SRGFSPEE
+241 SQGFSPEE

-263 RAKFGERARVLML
+263 RAKFGERARTLML
-276 TQEATE
+276 TQEAAE

-349 VYSGDVTDY
+349 VYSGDVSGY
-358 VHGELLDASGEPVGI
+358 VHGELLDAAGEPVGM

-382 LRGAKKAQTERLFDP
+382 LRGAKKAHTERLFDP

-426 HEGIPSPADI
+426 HEGIPSPEDI
-436 ASEANPTPR
+436 ASEANPNPR

-467 AQVGVARTATS
+467 AQEGVARSATS
-478 VRELP
+478 VHELP
-483 TEEADLGESSNE
+483 MEETIPHE
-495 GSAEANALLPP
+495 GTAETGALLPA
-506 YEAVSFRSAFTAEEA
+506 YEAVSFRSPLTAEEA
-521 EQSVEVPVSLPQPG
+521 KQSVDVPASLPQPG
-535 EYLLEPAPAIVRSH
+535 DYLLEPAPAVVRSH

-554 AQNIGAHLL
+554 AQSIGAHLL
-563 DEHLAYLCSA
+563 DEHLAYLYSA
-573 EPVEHPLVACYEV
+573 ELVEHPLVACYEV

-628 GSAGSKPSK
+628 GSAGSKPFKRK
-637 KKQKKNANSSSDDQ
+637 KKKNNISSSDAQAGAQ
-651 EPTYRPATLVFTR
+651 ESSYRPATLVFTR
-664 IGSGRDSR
+664 IGLGRDSR

>member
-1 MIAHAP
+1 
-7 YRMSGTAHEHLK
+7 
-19 VLVDDC
+19 
-25 QNVACGENQVLFAL
+25 
-39 VLDLGAAVAGEH
+39 
-51 DNVAFLDVYGDAVAL
+51 
-66 LIHAA
+66 
-71 RANGDNACF
+71 
-80 LRLFLRSFGDDQTG
+80 
-94 CGGLLSLLDLDNDAV
+94 
-109 FQGLNSHNRFLRV
+109 
-122 VDLRSMRDSGA
+122 
-133 VARPMTVSSA
+133 
-143 TSTLVSPVLS
+143 
-153 VKKSAPLPGCFTARR
+153 
-168 TLSKKLGGAG
+168 
-178 VPAGFRQAYLGRARG
+178 
-193 MPPRK
+193 
-198 MRSMPTSP
+198 
-206 FTPATELPFSAEALA
+206 
-221 AADEL
+221 
-226 YPLDSDTLSAVTSLR
+226 
-241 SRGFSPEE
+241 
-249 SAQIISLAQARTRA
+249 
-263 RAKFGERARVLML
+263 ML
-276 TQEATE
+276 TQEAAE

-320 DRGAVVAVELDPLTA
+320 DCGTVVAVELDPLTA

-358 VHGELLDASGEPVGI
+358 VHGELLDAAGEPVGI

-382 LRGAKKAQTERLFDP
+382 LRGAKKSQTERLFDP

-426 HEGIPSPADI
+426 HEGIPSPEDI

-467 AQVGVARTATS
+467 AQEGVARTATS
-478 VRELP
+478 VHETPTRELP
-483 TEEADLGESSNE
+483 AEEATPNE
-495 GSAEANALLPP
+495 GSTEGTAGRTTVGTAETSALLPP
-506 YEAVSFRSAFTAEEA
+506 YEAVSFRSSLTAEEA
-521 EQSVEVPVSLPQPG
+521 EQSVEVPTSLPQPS

-554 AQNIGAHLL
+554 AQSIGAHLL

-637 KKQKKNANSSSDDQ
+637 KKQKKNANSSSDAQ
-651 EPTYRPATLVFTR
+651 ESSYRPATLVFTR

>member
-1 MIAHAP
+1 MPI
-7 YRMSGTAHEHLK
+7 
-19 VLVDDC
+19 
-25 QNVACGENQVLFAL
+25 
-39 VLDLGAAVAGEH
+39 
-51 DNVAFLDVYGDAVAL
+51 
-66 LIHAA
+66 
-71 RANGDNACF
+71 
-80 LRLFLRSFGDDQTG
+80 
-94 CGGLLSLLDLDNDAV
+94 
-109 FQGLNSHNRFLRV
+109 
-122 VDLRSMRDSGA
+122 
-133 VARPMTVSSA
+133 
-143 TSTLVSPVLS
+143 
-153 VKKSAPLPGCFTARR
+153 
-168 TLSKKLGGAG
+168 
-178 VPAGFRQAYLGRARG
+178 PA
-193 MPPRK
+193 
-198 MRSMPTSP
+198 SP
-206 FTPATELPFSAEALA
+206 FTPAATLPFSAEALA

-226 YPLDSDTLSAVTSLR
+226 YPLGSDTLSTVTSLR
-241 SRGFSPEE
+241 SQGFSPEE

-263 RAKFGERARVLML
+263 RAKFGERARTLML
-276 TQEATE
+276 TQEAAE

-349 VYSGDVTDY
+349 VYSGDVTGY
-358 VHGELLDASGEPVGI
+358 VHGELLDAAGEPVGM

-382 LRGAKKAQTERLFDP
+382 LRGAKKAHTERLFDP

-426 HEGIPSPADI
+426 HEGIPSPEDI
-436 ASEANPTPR
+436 ASEANPNPC

-467 AQVGVARTATS
+467 AQEGVARTATS
-478 VRELP
+478 VHELP
-483 TEEADLGESSNE
+483 MEETIPHE
-495 GSAEANALLPP
+495 GTAETGALLPA
-506 YEAVSFRSAFTAEEA
+506 YEAVSFRSPLTAEEA
-521 EQSVEVPVSLPQPG
+521 KQSVDVPASLPQPG
-535 EYLLEPAPAIVRSH
+535 DYLLEPAPAVVRSH

-554 AQNIGAHLL
+554 AQSIGAHLL
-563 DEHLAYLCSA
+563 DEHLAYLYSA
-573 EPVEHPLVACYEV
+573 ELVEHPLVACYEV

-637 KKQKKNANSSSDDQ
+637 KKQKKNANSSSGAQ
-651 EPTYRPATLVFTR
+651 ESSYRPATLVFTR
-664 IGSGRDSR
+664 IGSGRDSH
-672 RVGWHVRPL
+672 RVGWHVRPF

>member
-1 MIAHAP
+1 MPI
-7 YRMSGTAHEHLK
+7 
-19 VLVDDC
+19 
-25 QNVACGENQVLFAL
+25 
-39 VLDLGAAVAGEH
+39 
-51 DNVAFLDVYGDAVAL
+51 
-66 LIHAA
+66 
-71 RANGDNACF
+71 
-80 LRLFLRSFGDDQTG
+80 
-94 CGGLLSLLDLDNDAV
+94 
-109 FQGLNSHNRFLRV
+109 
-122 VDLRSMRDSGA
+122 
-133 VARPMTVSSA
+133 
-143 TSTLVSPVLS
+143 
-153 VKKSAPLPGCFTARR
+153 
-168 TLSKKLGGAG
+168 
-178 VPAGFRQAYLGRARG
+178 PA
-193 MPPRK
+193 
-198 MRSMPTSP
+198 SP
-206 FTPATELPFSAEALA
+206 FTPAATLPFSAEALA

-226 YPLDSDTLSAVTSLR
+226 YPLGSDTLSTVTSLR
-241 SRGFSPEE
+241 SQGFSPEE

-263 RAKFGERARVLML
+263 RAKFGERARTLML
-276 TQEATE
+276 TQEAAE

-349 VYSGDVTDY
+349 VYSGDVTGY
-358 VHGELLDASGEPVGI
+358 VHGELLDAAGEPVGM

-382 LRGAKKAQTERLFDP
+382 LRGAKKAHTERLFDP

-426 HEGIPSPADI
+426 HEGIPSPEDI
-436 ASEANPTPR
+436 ASEANPNPC

-467 AQVGVARTATS
+467 AQEGVARTATS
-478 VRELP
+478 VHDLP
-483 TEEADLGESSNE
+483 MEETIPHE
-495 GSAEANALLPP
+495 GTAETGALMPA
-506 YEAVSFRSAFTAEEA
+506 YEAVSFRSPLTAEEA
-521 EQSVEVPVSLPQPG
+521 KQSVDVPASLPQPG
-535 EYLLEPAPAIVRSH
+535 DYLLEPAPAVVRSH

-554 AQNIGAHLL
+554 AQSIGAHLL
-563 DEHLAYLCSA
+563 DEHLAYLYSA
-573 EPVEHPLVACYEV
+573 ELVEHPLVACYEV

-628 GSAGSKPSK
+628 GSAGSKPFKRK
-637 KKQKKNANSSSDDQ
+637 KKKNNISSSDAQAGAQ
-651 EPTYRPATLVFTR
+651 ESSYRPATLVFTR
-664 IGSGRDSR
+664 IGLGRDSR